1 MYSGFNGSVA
11 SMRARRGH
19 RGAGACTKPKVK
31 GCSRGRCSR
40 ALRQAPLPGRIP
52 ARSPGTRARPVRG
65 VPSSWPYGRLELSTR
80 RGVIGARVSPRCASE
95 RTSERLG
102 RGQRLQLQPAPVLPP
117 PGDRLFT
124 LFFFFRCTPEALAAA
139 GRHPLAAARSQR
151 LGGGWRAR
159 STAAVKGSSSPSTTT
174 GLTWRRERPLRAGH
188 GSFKKRCKGKK
199 QRGRIGS
206 CAPSLRCPSR
216 SKAPWPGPA
225 VPVREGE
232 GSRRQGRKRRRE
244 KQGNAGCSWRG
255 SGFSHLWLSSHCCTQ
270 KLPLNLSGE
279 QNILT
284 IKYGVQNYPQ
294 KTLA

>member
-1 MYSGFNGSVA
+1 
-11 SMRARRGH
+11 MRARRGH

-40 ALRQAPLPGRIP
+40 ALHQAPLPGRIP

-124 LFFFFRCTPEALAAA
+124 LYFFSPY
-139 GRHPLAAARSQR
+139 PLV
-151 LGGGWRAR
+151 LPPPR
-159 STAAVKGSSSPSTTT
+159 STGGRWAASLGSRPFPAPRRGMASAQHS
-174 GLTWRRERPLRAGH
+174 GRQRQQLTLNNNRVDLEKRETPASWARV
-188 GSFKKRCKGKK
+188 FKKRCKGKK